1 MDEQS
6 QKQQKKPPKKLPRFL
21 TRLIAAL
28 VVLAVFLALVVMV
41 AFRDQLNMDSIKRYF
56 TYLSLTR
63 SDSGQ
68 ADAFSYDGELSDTF
82 AVLDGDLLVCSRNAI
97 SLYSGSGTQY
107 INQSVSMTNPVVN
120 TNGSLAV
127 VYDAGGS
134 SLYILGQRSL
144 VWSTDELEPILSA
157 RLNRSGQLTVATQA
171 SGYRGM
177 VTVYDASYSPVMS
190 INLSSAFVMDAAL
203 SDNGHTLAILTA
215 GQSGGAFDTG
225 LSLYAMTYSNGTYQP
240 DASCSLGGG
249 VVLDVR
255 HTSSAVWTLSDQGL
269 DITDH
274 SGRSVH
280 TDWAD
285 RYLRRYTLSG
295 NGFALALLGKYHAG
309 SQVEL
314 WVIDQQGQRQTLS
327 LNEQVMSIA
336 AAGRYFAV
344 LTSDRLDI
352 YTDELTLYSTLKG
365 TRGARTVLLMPDGSA
380 ILVSEDSAGFYIP

>member
-127 VYDAGGS
+127 VYDAGE
-134 SLYILGQRSL
+134 I
-144 VWSTDELEPILSA
+144 
-157 RLNRSGQLTVATQA
+157 
-171 SGYRGM
+171 
-177 VTVYDASYSPVMS
+177 
-190 INLSSAFVMDAAL
+190 
-203 SDNGHTLAILTA
+203 
-215 GQSGGAFDTG
+215 
-225 LSLYAMTYSNGTYQP
+225 
-240 DASCSLGGG
+240 
-249 VVLDVR
+249 
-255 HTSSAVWTLSDQGL
+255 
-269 DITDH
+269 
-274 SGRSVH
+274 
-280 TDWAD
+280 
-285 RYLRRYTLSG
+285 
-295 NGFALALLGKYHAG
+295 GKQH
-309 SQVEL
+309 V
-314 WVIDQQGQRQTLS
+314 
-327 LNEQVMSIA
+327 
-336 AAGRYFAV
+336 
-344 LTSDRLDI
+344 
-352 YTDELTLYSTLKG
+352 
-365 TRGARTVLLMPDGSA
+365 
-380 ILVSEDSAGFYIP
+380 

>member
-1 MDEQS
+1 M
-6 QKQQKKPPKKLPRFL
+6 
-21 TRLIAAL
+21 
-28 VVLAVFLALVVMV
+28 
-41 AFRDQLNMDSIKRYF
+41 
-56 TYLSLTR
+56 
-63 SDSGQ
+63 
-68 ADAFSYDGELSDTF
+68 
-82 AVLDGDLLVCSRNAI
+82 
-97 SLYSGSGTQY
+97 
-107 INQSVSMTNPVVN
+107 
-120 TNGSLAV
+120 
-127 VYDAGGS
+127 
-134 SLYILGQRSL
+134 
-144 VWSTDELEPILSA
+144 
-157 RLNRSGQLTVATQA
+157 
-171 SGYRGM
+171 
-177 VTVYDASYSPVMS
+177 
-190 INLSSAFVMDAAL
+190 
-203 SDNGHTLAILTA
+203 
-215 GQSGGAFDTG
+215 
-225 LSLYAMTYSNGTYQP
+225 
-240 DASCSLGGG
+240 
-249 VVLDVR
+249 VLDVR

-309 SQVEL
+309 SQAEL